1 MVKWTCAGKVPTFE
15 IVDLSVEGEFNKIN
29 TCSRPRSFRELPEL
43 LGGGWGAEYLN
54 QCPVAALY
62 FC

>member
-29 TCSRPRSFRELPEL
+29 TMLKTSFITRI
-43 LGGGWGAEYLN
+43 A
-54 QCPVAALY
+54 
-62 FC
+62 